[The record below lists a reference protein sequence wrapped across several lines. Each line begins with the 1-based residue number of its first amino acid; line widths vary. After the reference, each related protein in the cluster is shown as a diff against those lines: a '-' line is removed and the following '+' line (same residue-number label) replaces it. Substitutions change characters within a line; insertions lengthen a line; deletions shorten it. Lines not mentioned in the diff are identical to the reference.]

1 MTPGRCFRLNDQR
14 GSVLL
19 KVLLF
24 SLSLTLVFTL
34 VANLLPQ
41 VEGEAPV
48 ETEIDLSALTMESF
62 VALGETTF
70 AGKGTCTLCH
80 NNLGRAPDILK
91 LDMVKT
97 AQQRLDDERYQG
109 ASINT
114 ADYLRE
120 SMLQPGLF
128 VVAGFGKKGSND
140 SESPMPAVDKAPIL
154 LSPIEID
161 ALIAFMQ
168 AKDGNEVS
176 VELPTE
182 IPATVAVMP
191 AEVAPA
197 TNAAPPAATDTAEAA
212 LAKYICT
219 ACHSVAGSQSPVGP
233 DLNQV
238 GDRLSPE
245 ELRQSII
252 EPNAVVAE
260 GFIAGMMPADF
271 ASKMTVSELQLIV
284 DFLSLQKAEK

>member
-1 MTPGRCFRLNDQR
+1 MPFTRQQ
-14 GSVLL
+14 GSILL
-19 KVLLF
+19 RVVLF

-48 ETEIDLSALTMESF
+48 EKEIDLSALTMEGF
-62 VALGETTF
+62 IGLGEAIF
-70 AGKGTCTLCH
+70 AEKGTCTLCH
-80 NNLGRAPDILK
+80 NTMGRAPDILQ
-91 LDMVKT
+91 LNMIET
-97 AQQRLDDERYQG
+97 AQQRLEDERYQG
-109 ASINT
+109 TAKNT

-120 SMLQPGLF
+120 SMLQPGQF
-128 VVAGFGKKGSND
+128 VVAGYGKKGSND

-154 LSPIEID
+154 LSRIEID
-161 ALIAFMQ
+161 AVIAFMQ
-168 AKDGNEVS
+168 AKDGNEIT

-182 IPATVAVMP
+182 MP
-191 AEVAPA
+191 AAAAAQPAKAAPA
-197 TNAAPPAATDTAEAA
+197 ASTAPPAPADSAEAA

-238 GDRLSPE
+238 GDRLSPA

-260 GFIAGMMPADF
+260 GFFPGVMPADF
-271 ASKMTVSELQLIV
+271 ASKMTVSELQMIV
-284 DFLSLQKAEK
+284 DFLSVQKAGN